1 MLVHELAEA
10 RDLPGDERVAN
21 RDAELLHPAKTRE
34 HRLVA
39 GLGAL
44 PLVVEELVGG
54 SRAPGEE
61 HDEPLLELVH
71 GRGGQLERRDVDAAV
86 GVEPEARDSAER
98 RDVLVLLA
106 DRPSEDVDLDAACLL
121 GELGGADVLALPRVQ
136 GTQEAHGEGA
146 RRAQPGPRRDVREAD
161 DLDPRTDRMELE
173 RRTNDGMGD
182 LARLLDALERGVL
195 EEVVLRERPVDADED
210 VLVDGRR
217 DHEAG
222 PLREVRREIRSPAS
236 EGDAQRRAGDQH
248 GRGP

>member
-1 MLVHELAEA
+1 MVAVGSSSGA
-10 RDLPGDERVAN
+10 TSTLP
-21 RDAELLHPAKTRE
+21 
-34 HRLVA
+34 
-39 GLGAL
+39 
-44 PLVVEELVGG
+44 
-54 SRAPGEE
+54 S
-61 HDEPLLELVH
+61 
-71 GRGGQLERRDVDAAV
+71 

-121 GELGGADVLALPRVQ
+121 GELGGADVLALPGVQ
-136 GTQEAHGEGA
+136 SAQEAHGEGA
-146 RRAQPGPRRDVREAD
+146 RRPQPGPRGDVREAD
-161 DLDPRTDRMELE
+161 DLDPWTDRMELE
-173 RRTNDGMGD
+173 RGPDDGMRD
-182 LARLLDALERGVL
+182 LAGVLDTFECRIL